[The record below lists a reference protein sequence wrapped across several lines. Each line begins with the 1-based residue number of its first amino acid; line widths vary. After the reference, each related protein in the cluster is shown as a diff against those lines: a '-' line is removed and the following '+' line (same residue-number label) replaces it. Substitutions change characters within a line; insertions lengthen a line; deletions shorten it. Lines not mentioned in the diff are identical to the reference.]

1 MAAAAAWAQR
11 ALPRGQ
17 ALGGGSV
24 AAPAGRAL
32 PGRGVGAVTFG
43 LVCDSGLWGPVGA
56 EGRGEAGGVAGRD
69 LSVALLAFPR
79 KRTITFTLGRS
90 G

>member
-11 ALPRGQ
+11 ALPRGH

-32 PGRGVGAVTFG
+32 QVSRGVEWAQ
-43 LVCDSGLWGPVGA
+43 
-56 EGRGEAGGVAGRD
+56 
-69 LSVALLAFPR
+69 
-79 KRTITFTLGRS
+79 
-90 G
+90 

>member
-1 MAAAAAWAQR
+1 M
-11 ALPRGQ
+11 
-17 ALGGGSV
+17 
-24 AAPAGRAL
+24 
-32 PGRGVGAVTFG
+32 TFG

-79 KRTITFTLGRS
+79 KRTITFTPGRS